1 MKPISLVSALLLT
14 FASLTHAETVK
25 DREGAVRGEKAKMAD
40 DTRWNWND
48 IDSGFRLAKITGKP
62 LLVVLRCMPCLSCDA
77 KKEGF
82 QKDDILVQIGD
93 LKQRITESAIIGHLL
108 QRHRPG
114 EKLTAIVQR
123 SGKRVELKLPQQ

>member
-1 MKPISLVSALLLT
+1 MALRI
-14 FASLTHAETVK
+14 FHVGQYGPHA
-25 DREGAVRGEKAKMAD
+25 A
-40 DTRWNWND
+40 
-48 IDSGFRLAKITGKP
+48 
-62 LLVVLRCMPCLSCDA
+62 A

-82 QKDDILVQIGD
+82 QKDDILVQVGD

-108 QRHRPG
+108 QHHRPG